1 MPTENESTNSTS
13 TEWYCMKSNSP
24 SRLIKLVIVEPSLTG
39 VVVVDANGIAVII
52 QMGLMRDPPT
62 CHLNHGVGATAF
74 SDVVTE
80 HDPALTPSFIGAG
93 EIIDEAGDGD
103 IGGSVEVQIVK
114 LIPGTLME
122 KSWRQGQSGIRMS
135 DYFHMTT
142 TTTQTQP
149 VQTSPP

>member
-1 MPTENESTNSTS
+1 MVLHEIELAITLDKAGNRGAFLDEA
-13 TEWYCMKSNSP
+13 
-24 SRLIKLVIVEPSLTG
+24 EPDIRNG

-52 QMGLMRDPPT
+52 QTGLMRDPPT

-103 IGGSVEVQIVK
+103 IGGSVEVQIVE

-135 DYFHMTT
+135 EYFHMTT